1 MFWVD
6 TAPSRVYTLLTNAA
20 IFCGIITPYP
30 ALRKEQVRVKIAFC
44 SGHVTGDLKPKG
56 GETISKFKPYIRQFF
71 QRADVFLLVI
81 CTVCAIFGILM
92 VDKAVVGMSAG
103 GWDMSAP
110 SKYIAVQTFSMF
122 LGIGA
127 FVLFTIIDADILGS
141 QWKLLCVINVL
152 LLVALIIFGQDDGTG
167 NKSWIRFAGIGI
179 QPSEVIKVLYII
191 VAAKQMTWLKEHR
204 DIDSFLSIV
213 EMAGH
218 FVIVFGMIIV
228 VSSDLGS
235 ATIIMFIFLTMFF
248 VLGVKLYWFALG
260 GAAVA
265 AAVPLLWNYFLKDYQ
280 KKRLIA
286 PYDPSID
293 PDGWGITWQTT
304 QSKLTLASGR
314 LTGVDEGHR
323 ATVFTGSGRKPR
335 YDRLYRGHHS
345 AGDHHGA
352 HRARRSQERPPLRY
366 AHLHRRGRG
375 HGLPDFH
382 QHRHVHRHHP
392 GYRHHAPLLQ
402 LRGLVNG
409 DDVRG
414 HGSGLRREVQAQAGT
429 LLFDLLRK
437 ETACESRLFL
447 FYRGMPV
454 E

>member
-1 MFWVD
+1 MFLVD
-6 TAPSRVYTLLTNAA
+6 SAAFGVYTLLTNAA
-20 IFCGIITPYP
+20 ATCDIIPPVP
-30 ALRKEQVRVKIAFC
+30 ALRKEQVRDRIDSAPA
-44 SGHVTGDLKPKG
+44 SGRGFSRKG
-56 GETISKFKPYIRQFF
+56 GGIISKFKPYIRQFF
-71 QRADVFLLVI
+71 QRADIFLLVI

-127 FVLFTIIDADILGS
+127 FVIFTIIDADILGS
-141 QWKLLCVINVL
+141 QWKLLCVVNVL

-323 ATVFTGSGRKPR
+323 ATVFTGKHTDFIFSCVGENLGMIGCIVVIILLAIIMVHIVRVGLKSGRLFDMLICIGVAAAMAFQTFINIGMCIGITPVIGITLPFFS
-335 YDRLYRGHHS
+335 YGGSSMVTMY
-345 AGDHHGA
+345 GA
-352 HRARRSQERPPLRY
+352 M
-366 AHLHRRGRG
+366 
-375 HGLPDFH
+375 
-382 QHRHVHRHHP
+382 
-392 GYRHHAPLLQ
+392 
-402 LRGLVNG
+402 GLV
-409 DDVRG
+409 
-414 HGSGLRREVQAQAGT
+414 SGVKYKLKPEHFS
-429 LLFDLLRK
+429 LI
-437 ETACESRLFL
+437 
-447 FYRGMPV
+447 Y
-454 E
+454 

>member
-1 MFWVD
+1 M
-6 TAPSRVYTLLTNAA
+6 
-20 IFCGIITPYP
+20 
-30 ALRKEQVRVKIAFC
+30 
-44 SGHVTGDLKPKG
+44 
-56 GETISKFKPYIRQFF
+56 
-71 QRADVFLLVI
+71 FLLVI

-103 GWDMSAP
+103 GWEMSAP

-141 QWKLLCVINVL
+141 QWKILCAVNVL
-152 LLVALIIFGQDDGTG
+152 LLVALVIFGQDDGTG

-314 LTGVDEGHR
+314 LTGVEEGHR
-323 ATVFTGSGRKPR
+323 ATVFTGKHTDFIFSCVGENLGMIGCLVVIILLLIIMIHIVRIGLRSGRLFDMLICIGVAAAMAFQTFINIGMCIGITPVIGITLPFFS
-335 YDRLYRGHHS
+335 YGGSSMVTMY
-345 AGDHHGA
+345 GA
-352 HRARRSQERPPLRY
+352 M
-366 AHLHRRGRG
+366 
-375 HGLPDFH
+375 
-382 QHRHVHRHHP
+382 
-392 GYRHHAPLLQ
+392 
-402 LRGLVNG
+402 GLV
-409 DDVRG
+409 
-414 HGSGLRREVQAQAGT
+414 SGVKYKLKPEHFS
-429 LLFDLLRK
+429 LI
-437 ETACESRLFL
+437 
-447 FYRGMPV
+447 Y
-454 E
+454 